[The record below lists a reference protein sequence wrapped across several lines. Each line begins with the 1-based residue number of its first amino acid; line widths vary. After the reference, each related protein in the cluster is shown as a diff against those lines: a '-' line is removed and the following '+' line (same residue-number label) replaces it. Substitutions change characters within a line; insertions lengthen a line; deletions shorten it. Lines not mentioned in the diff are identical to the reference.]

1 MGLLPRTRSCR
12 EFTPKIYRL
21 AAWAALCIALFLV
34 FEAAHELARPSTTP
48 PPTAHNSQT
57 ENYAARLRILA
68 AKIPWP
74 SQEPDPLYIYKSLGS
89 EGEQFPSPE
98 RAKIGKCTLLFGNHE
113 YAYHAA
119 LDTHVKHN
127 QLHHYPA
134 YILDRSIQ
142 DDMWSKQAEFHE
154 RLRRIGAE
162 RYHDRHPF
170 HARLHGGECS
180 PDEVRAWV
188 VNRWQYQ
195 SRIPMKD
202 AAFMSRIEDPQLR
215 RVWRSRIEDHDGG
228 VDEGG
233 GIRRWLALARAVGL
247 DPDYVAS
254 GVGVMPAT
262 RFAVDAYVRFVRD
275 MPLLDAVAAS
285 LTEMFAPK
293 IHAERIEGLLKH
305 YDFADETSLSYFRQ
319 RLTEARRPATGSRS
333 SPRRTRRW
341 SSTAAST
348 TRP

>member
-1 MGLLPRTRSCR
+1 M
-12 EFTPKIYRL
+12 KL
-21 AAWAALCIALFLV
+21 ADN
-34 FEAAHELARPSTTP
+34 RPLS
-48 PPTAHNSQT
+48 
-57 ENYAARLRILA
+57 R
-68 AKIPWP
+68 
-74 SQEPDPLYIYKSLGS
+74 
-89 EGEQFPSPE
+89 
-98 RAKIGKCTLLFGNHE
+98 
-113 YAYHAA
+113 
-119 LDTHVKHN
+119 
-127 QLHHYPA
+127 
-134 YILDRSIQ
+134 
-142 DDMWSKQAEFHE
+142 AEFHE

-262 RFAVDAYVRFVRD
+262 PVR
-275 MPLLDAVAAS
+275 
-285 LTEMFAPK
+285 
-293 IHAERIEGLLKH
+293 
-305 YDFADETSLSYFRQ
+305 
-319 RLTEARRPATGSRS
+319 
-333 SPRRTRRW
+333 
-341 SSTAAST
+341 
-348 TRP
+348 